1 MVTVERKDFK
11 MNKEATLDKLKAV
24 KCRSAW
30 SKGVKEYAYSLL
42 GNIFSYSDYKA
53 INDCKSLHEVLLK
66 GAKDWKQ
73 FSWGGYALICNAD
86 IAKTLCN
93 PSELKKCKNGIL
105 RPNKKEQWLDVQAR
119 ALFQAERLIKSCVEF

>member
-1 MVTVERKDFK
+1 
-11 MNKEATLDKLKAV
+11 MNKEATLKNLKAV

-53 INDCKSLHEVLLK
+53 INDCKSLHEVLLN

-73 FSWGGYALICNAD
+73 FSYSCSDLVLDED
-86 IAKTLCN
+86 IAKALCS
-93 PSELKKCKNGIL
+93 PSQLKKCKNGIL

-119 ALFQAERLIKSCVEF
+119 ALFQAENLIKDCVEF

>member
-53 INDCKSLHEVLLK
+53 IADFKSLHEELLN

-73 FSWGGYALICNAD
+73 FSYGGYALICNAD

>member
-1 MVTVERKDFK
+1 
-11 MNKEATLDKLKAV
+11 MNKEATLENLKAV

-30 SKGVKEYAYSLL
+30 SKGVKEYAYMLL
-42 GNIFSYSDYKA
+42 DDIFLDSDYKA
-53 INDCKSLHEVLLK
+53 IADCKSLHEVLLN

-119 ALFQAERLIKSCVEF
+119 ALFQAERIIMECVEF

>member
-1 MVTVERKDFK
+1 

-105 RPNKKEQWLDVQAR
+105 RPNKKEQWLDVQAQ